1 MPRLKRAPPTRR
13 LTLTA
18 TGDRHELEALQLE
31 IRRLARAHGIEVTD
45 LRVERVER
53 RRPSRPG

>member
-1 MPRLKRAPPTRR
+1 VPAPKRVPPTRR
-13 LTLTA
+13 LSLTT

-45 LRVERVER
+45 LRIARMER
-53 RRPSRPG
+53 RRPTRPR

>member
-1 MPRLKRAPPTRR
+1 VPRPKRAPPTRR
-13 LTLTA
+13 LTLTTA
-18 TGDRHELEALQLE
+18 GDRHELEALQLE

-45 LRVERVER
+45 LRVERIEP

>member
-1 MPRLKRAPPTRR
+1 VPRPKRAPNTRR
-13 LTLTA
+13 LTLTT
-18 TGDRHELEALQLE
+18 TGDPHELEALQLE

-45 LRVERVER
+45 LRVERIEP